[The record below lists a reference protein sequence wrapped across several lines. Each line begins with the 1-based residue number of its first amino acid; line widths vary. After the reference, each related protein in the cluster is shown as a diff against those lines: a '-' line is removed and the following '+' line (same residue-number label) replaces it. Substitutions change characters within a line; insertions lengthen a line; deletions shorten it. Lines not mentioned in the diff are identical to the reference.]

1 MFNTQSTFLKEDAIF
16 KEIDKTYFVKHNE
29 FGYTCLID
37 SFWNVLN
44 YYDALNEILTD
55 LFDWPREL

>member
-1 MFNTQSTFLKEDAIF
+1 MYKNYSKLIVFNTQSTFLKEDAIF

-37 SFWNVLN
+37 SF
-44 YYDALNEILTD
+44 
-55 LFDWPREL
+55 